1 MAKRVAIIAALAV
14 LLLFSGC
21 SIITG
26 SPPSDGQTRF
36 VVENGYADAQT
47 VTVTIDTH
55 GSGPVINETRQLT
68 PDEQWVVTTLNES
81 TLHNGYTMTASAER
95 DAVSHETSTSP
106 SGKGATLIVIGGS
119 VVTCEGNLSC
129 YNKTA

>member
-1 MAKRVAIIAALAV
+1 MAERVATIAALAV

-21 SIITG
+21 NINTG

-68 PDEQWVVTTLNES
+68 PDDQWVVTTLNES
-81 TLHNGYTMTASAER
+81 TLHNGYTMTTSAER

-106 SGKGATLIVIGGS
+106 SGKGATLVVVGGS

>member
-1 MAKRVAIIAALAV
+1 M
-14 LLLFSGC
+14 
-21 SIITG
+21 ITG

-36 VVENGYADAQT
+36 VVENGYADTQT

-81 TLHNGYTMTASAER
+81 TLQNGYTMTASAER
-95 DAVSHETSTSP
+95 DAVSHETSTSA
-106 SGKGATLIVIGGS
+106 SVKGATLIVVGES
-119 VVTCEGNLSC
+119 LVTCEGNLSC